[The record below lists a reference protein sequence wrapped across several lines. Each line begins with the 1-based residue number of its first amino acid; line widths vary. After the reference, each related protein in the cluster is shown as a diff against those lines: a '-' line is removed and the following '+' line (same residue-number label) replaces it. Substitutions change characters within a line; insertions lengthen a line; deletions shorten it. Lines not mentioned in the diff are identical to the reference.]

1 MAVFIKPKMDPIDM
15 SILPEYSTCNSNFNC
30 SFYSSRLWKSKYF
43 KDTLT
48 LFLGFILT
56 VSGCTIGPDTIER
69 DRFDYSAAIT
79 TSWKEQMLLNLVKI
93 RYGDTPVF
101 LEVTSIINQ
110 YGLEGD
116 VRVLGVLNG
125 LGSSFRQE
133 YGGTG
138 RYYDRPTITYIPMT
152 GEKFA
157 RSLLTP
163 VTPTTIMSFIQSG
176 WPVDF
181 VLRMTCDSI
190 NGIRN
195 NSNSQMRRWKGD
207 PEFEEL
213 LSVLKRIQG
222 TNAIVIRTEKTK
234 DGETTRLSF
243 NQTMTQQVAQD
254 AFTFKHLLRLN
265 PDVNDFSVIFGAAP
279 KSDKELTVL
288 SRSML
293 QILIELAGSINVPK
307 EHLEQGQVSYVP
319 LISDVPHLINVYSGS
334 QEPLNAFVA
343 VEYNDFWFW
352 IAKDDPES
360 KRILSLLLLFF
371 SLSETGSGTA
381 PAITVGSG

>member
-1 MAVFIKPKMDPIDM
+1 MVIFVKPKTDSSDV
-15 SILPEYSTCNSNFNC
+15 SKLPEYSSCNSNFND
-30 SFYSSRLWKSKYF
+30 SIHSGRLWKSKYF
-43 KDTLT
+43 KNALT
-48 LFLGFILT
+48 LFLGFILS

-69 DRFDYSAAIT
+69 DRFDYSSAISE
-79 TSWKEQMLLNLVKI
+79 SWKNQMLLNLVKI

-116 VRVLGVLNG
+116 LRVLGVLNG
-125 LGSSFRQE
+125 LSRQE

-163 VTPTTIMSFIQSG
+163 ITPVTIVSFVQSG

-181 VLRMTCDSI
+181 VLRLTCDSI

-195 NSNSQMRRWKGD
+195 NSNSQMRRWEGD
-207 PEFEEL
+207 PEFKEL
-213 LSVLKRIQG
+213 LSILKRIQG
-222 TNAIVIRTEKTK
+222 TNSIVMRAEKTN
-234 DGETTRLSF
+234 DGEIASLFFSKR
-243 NQTMTQQVAQD
+243 MTQQVAQD
-254 AFTFKHLLRLN
+254 VGTFKRLLRLS
-265 PDVNDFSVIFGAAP
+265 PDANEFSVVFGAAP
-279 KSDKELTVL
+279 KNDKELAIL

-293 QILIELAGSINVPK
+293 QILIELAGSITVPK
-307 EHLEQGQVSYVP
+307 EHLEQGQVSHVP
-319 LISDVPHLINVYSGS
+319 LIPDVPRLIHIYSGS
-334 QEPLNAFVA
+334 QKPLNAFVA
-343 VEYNDFWFW
+343 VKYNDFWFW
-352 IAKDDPES
+352 IAKDDAAS
-360 KRILSLLLLFF
+360 KRMLSLLLLFF

-381 PAITVGSG
+381 PAITVGTG